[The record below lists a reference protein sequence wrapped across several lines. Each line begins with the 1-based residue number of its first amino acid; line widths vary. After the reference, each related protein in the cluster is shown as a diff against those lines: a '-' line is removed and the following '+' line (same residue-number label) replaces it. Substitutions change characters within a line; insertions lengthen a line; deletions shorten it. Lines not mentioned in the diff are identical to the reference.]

1 MKIDNQDRLNILK
14 DLIVDEEHSLEDLK
28 RLVEKSKSF
37 LKIENKSGNIIITS
51 NFSFTVNEKI
61 IIYLIGKYFVNELGL
76 NDKTQITSR
85 NISENIDIAQTTLSD
100 PLGEGIRKKIV
111 EIKDNSYSIKYYEIE
126 NQLDSLTNK
135 YLLKKDVAKI
145 TLKKRKPKTS
155 TRKTK
160 KKIN

>member
-85 NISENIDIAQTTLSD
+85 NISENIDIAQTTLSG